1 MQKIPRIVIGG
12 TQSGVGKTTISV
24 GLMAALTQSGKKI
37 QPFKVGP
44 DYIDPTYHSKA
55 TGRISRNL
63 DSWFVSDDGIAEIF
77 YRSAQNI
84 DLAIIEGV
92 MGLYD
97 GFGILEDRGS
107 TAHIA
112 KVLKAPVV
120 LLVNAAKMA
129 RSAAAIVKGYQ
140 ELDKDVRIKGVI
152 LNNVSSERHYEMVK
166 TAIEHYN
173 KIPVLGYLPAKGD
186 FVLPERHLGLIMAG
200 ENNEIEEVL
209 AKLTRQIRETIDL
222 DLLVSLGSEAEEF
235 PEFNS
240 SIFPESAAKKISLGV
255 AHDAAFNFYYQD
267 NLDLLE
273 SYGAELVYFSPLKDR
288 RLPDKIDG
296 LYIGGGYPEL
306 FADKLSSNTELL
318 ADIKKY
324 GQAGNPIY
332 AECGGLMYLTQAIRD
347 FSGRT
352 YPMVG
357 LIPAVAV
364 MQSKREAL
372 GYVDLE
378 VLEDNFI
385 TLKGEK
391 IKGHEFHW
399 SRLENV
405 KDDIKYLYQS
415 NKRDKQKKEGIKL
428 GNVLASYT
436 HIHFAS
442 FPEMA
447 ERFVKFCY
455 NK

>member
-24 GLMAALTQSGKKI
+24 GLMAALTQRGKKI

-44 DYIDPTYHSKA
+44 DYIDPTYHNKA
-55 TGRISRNL
+55 TGKISRNL

-77 YRSAQNI
+77 YRSARNV

-97 GFGILEDRGS
+97 GFDILEDRGS

-112 KVLKAPVV
+112 KVLNAPVV

-140 ELDKDVRIKGVI
+140 EMDKNIRIKGVI
-152 LNNVSSERHYEMVK
+152 LNNVSSKRHYEMVK

-173 KIPVLGYLPAKGD
+173 KISVLGYLPANGD

-200 ENNEIEEVL
+200 ENNETENVL
-209 AKLTRQIRETIDL
+209 ARLTEQIMETIDL
-222 DLLVSLGSEAEEF
+222 DLFVSLGNEAGEF
-235 PEFNS
+235 PDFNS
-240 SIFPESAAKKISLGV
+240 SIFSKPLAKKIRLGV
-255 AHDAAFNFYYQD
+255 AYDAAFNFYYQD

-273 SYGAELVYFSPLKDR
+273 NYGAELIYFSPLNDR

-306 FADKLSSNTELL
+306 FADQLSSNIALL
-318 ADIKKY
+318 ADIKRH
-324 GQAGNPIY
+324 GLAGMPIY

-352 YPMVG
+352 YSMVG
-357 LIPAVAV
+357 LIPALAV

-378 VLEDNFI
+378 VLEDNFL
-385 TLKGEK
+385 TRKGEK

-399 SRLENV
+399 SRLENM
-405 KDDIKYLYQS
+405 KEDMQYLYQS
-415 NKRDKQKKEGIKL
+415 NKRDKHKKEGIKL

-436 HIHFAS
+436 HVHFAS

-455 NK
+455 NN